1 MPCLNY
7 KETPFI
13 NILDPFCDDTI
24 YHNEYD
30 IYLWTHCN
38 ITSIYSVLTIH
49 IRLCEKYFKG
59 VILHIMAMHNLPW
72 GLGLRFIARKN
83 FYLNKFRTHRFRSQT
98 L

>member
-1 MPCLNY
+1 MSYIFVRIVILLAFDPLN
-7 KETPFI
+7 
-13 NILDPFCDDTI
+13 L
-24 YHNEYD
+24 
-30 IYLWTHCN
+30 
-38 ITSIYSVLTIH
+38 SITIH